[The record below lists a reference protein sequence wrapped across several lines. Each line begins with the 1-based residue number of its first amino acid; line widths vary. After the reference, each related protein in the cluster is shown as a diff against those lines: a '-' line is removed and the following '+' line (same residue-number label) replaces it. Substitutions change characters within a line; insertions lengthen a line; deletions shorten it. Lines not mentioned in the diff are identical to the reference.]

1 MIQSG
6 ERACEPHKQMSY
18 SIGVDLGGTNIKI
31 VVVSNDG
38 ELLDYQTFDTADAEG
53 SWAQTIKENLN
64 RIQVQRG
71 QGPCH
76 IGIASPGLASKDGRY
91 IAHMQGRLNGLE
103 GFVWSDFLDSRSP
116 VFVLNDAHAALL
128 GELWQGA
135 AKGYSNVIL
144 LTLGTGVGGAV
155 LADGRLLKGHIG
167 RAGHLGH
174 ITVNS
179 DGNADIVGTPGSL
192 EEMIGNYNLFERSN
206 GRFDSTRK
214 LVEAHQ
220 HGDNEATSVWLRSVF
235 HLAAA
240 IASFINAFD
249 PEIVIIG
256 GGIAQAGPALFEPLA
271 NYLKKFE
278 WRPMNHSVPVI
289 SASLG
294 DKAGAIGAA
303 YHAILQANLDAV
315 STT

>member
-1 MIQSG
+1 
-6 ERACEPHKQMSY
+6 MSY

-31 VVVSNDG
+31 VVVSNNG
-38 ELLDYQTFDTADAEG
+38 ELIDYQTFDTADTEG

-64 RIQVQRG
+64 RIQGQRG
-71 QGPCH
+71 QAPCH
-76 IGIASPGLASKDGRY
+76 IGIATPGLASKDGRY

-103 GFVWSDFLDSRSP
+103 GFVWSDFLDSSSP

-155 LADGRLLKGHIG
+155 LAEGHLLKGHIG

-174 ITVNS
+174 VTVNS

-192 EEMIGNYNLFERSN
+192 EEMIGNYNISERSN
-206 GRFDSTRK
+206 GRFTSTRK
-214 LVEAHQ
+214 LVEAHLA
-220 HGDNEATSVWLRSVF
+220 GDKNATSIWLRSVF

-256 GGIAQAGPALFEPLA
+256 GGVAQAGRALFEPLTT
-271 NYLKKFE
+271 YLEKFE
-278 WRPMNHSVPVI
+278 WRPMNDSVPVM

-303 YHAILQANLDAV
+303 YHAILQANNHP
-315 STT
+315 T